1 MKLPIAIIV
10 NISFRVVVALA
21 YSGLGA
27 YVAGWSDFQLGDF
40 AGIPIVKMLGI
51 LFFVYGI
58 FRLWRAYLYFKETDE
73 SENYVTYDED

>member
-27 YVAGWSDFQLGDF
+27 YVTGWSDFQLGDF

-58 FRLWRAYLYFKETDE
+58 FRLWRAYLYY
-73 SENYVTYDED
+73 SEMNDQDYGHYEE